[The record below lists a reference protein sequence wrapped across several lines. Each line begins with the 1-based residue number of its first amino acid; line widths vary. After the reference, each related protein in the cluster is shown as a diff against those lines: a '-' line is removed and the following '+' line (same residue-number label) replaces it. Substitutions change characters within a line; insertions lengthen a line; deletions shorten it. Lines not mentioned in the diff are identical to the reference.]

1 MAGEDVGPLDTATSC
16 YIVQARRREIAA
28 EAERR
33 TEALK
38 QHLITKV
45 GSSEQKAEMILRQRA
60 QEAEEA
66 RERKQE
72 EVRVRQEALLRN
84 RSLPSRCP

>member
-1 MAGEDVGPLDTATSC
+1 MLALWTLPTSHC
-16 YIVQARRREIAA
+16 IVQARRREIAA

-84 RSLPSRCP
+84 RSLPPQRP